1 MRTLQDPQNEAHG
14 VALGGFLMLFLDA
27 TVTNQAMH
35 VSGLSIA
42 HSARSYLIWC
52 GGGFTA
58 MECCGETDPDLS
70 GLRPLTPF

>member
-35 VSGLSIA
+35 VWEVVGTE
-42 HSARSYLIWC
+42 HSTFST
-52 GGGFTA
+52 FV
-58 MECCGETDPDLS
+58 PDMVWRRFH
-70 GLRPLTPF
+70 GYGMLRRD